1 MGVCVCVGAGWGC
14 KQSVLCCGVGE
25 TVTVSSSIGK
35 CYVDELK
42 YGTCV
47 SFVVDL
53 TKVIRLM
60 DVVAV
65 VVMVEARE
73 EES

>member
-1 MGVCVCVGAGWGC
+1 M
-14 KQSVLCCGVGE
+14 KLL
-25 TVTVSSSIGK
+25 TVSSSIGK

-60 DVVAV
+60 DVVV
-65 VVMVEARE
+65 VMVMVEARE
-73 EES
+73 EESW